1 MSVTNVRIITDAL
14 GGSALSR
21 LLQSGAA
28 PDRWMP
34 AAPRTPT
41 EWRARAALRAGE
53 RDWEE
58 CWSALEP
65 ALLATGAAGE
75 RLQRVRTEG
84 GVVITTG
91 QQPGLFGGPI
101 YTFSKAMSALA
112 LADVIE
118 RETGVATAAIFWA
131 ATDDADF
138 AEASSTVVARAGGV
152 DVLRSECAPPAGTP
166 MSLAPLGDLSVL
178 RARLRDG
185 AASAADTWALD
196 AVDHSYGSATRTTG
210 DAFVLLLRE
219 LLAPFGM
226 PVLDAS
232 HAAVRTASDATLRA
246 ALGAAEPIERALVER
261 GSDIR
266 GAGMA
271 PQVVDV
277 PGLTLVFTR
286 DGTVKQRIPLSG
298 AVAASTDAGAWL
310 TPNVLL
316 RPIAEHAILP
326 TIAYVAGPG
335 ELAYFAQV
343 SAVADAMGVAPP
355 LALPRWSCTLIEPSA
370 ERLLQ
375 RFNVTPDALD
385 RPDALEGAVARAA
398 MTERSGKALA
408 AVRQVISTLPADL
421 APEADPLG
429 LGGAVQGAMQ
439 SLQHRVDRL
448 ERRLVA
454 GIKRREQGVLR
465 DVATLRGA
473 LRPLNMRQERALNLV
488 PILSRHGR
496 AVLSDMHASALDHAA
511 HLVARMSTS

>member
-21 LLQSGAA
+21 LLQRGAA
-28 PDRWMP
+28 PGTWMP
-34 AAPRTPT
+34 DAPRTPK

-53 RDWEE
+53 RDWEA
-58 CWSALEP
+58 CWSLLEP
-65 ALLATGAAGE
+65 ALLATGAAGA
-75 RLQRVRTEG
+75 RLQRVRAEG

-138 AEASSTVVARAGGV
+138 AEASSTVIARAGGV
-152 DVLRSECAPPAGTP
+152 DVLRSDCAPPAGTP

-185 AASAADTWALD
+185 AGSAADAWALD
-196 AVDHSYGSATRTTG
+196 AVDHSSGSVTRTTG
-210 DAFVLLLRE
+210 AAFVLLLRE
-219 LLAPFGM
+219 LLAPFGV

-232 HAAVRTASDATLRA
+232 HAAVRTASDATLRT
-246 ALGAAEPIERALVER
+246 ALGAAESIEQALVER
-261 GSDIR
+261 ASDIR
-266 GAGMA
+266 GAGMET
-271 PQVVDV
+271 QVVDV

-286 DGTVKQRIPLSG
+286 EGTVKQRIPLSG
-298 AVAASTDAGAWL
+298 AVAASTNAGAWL

-316 RPIAEHAILP
+316 RPIVEHAILP

-343 SAVADAMGVAPP
+343 RAVADAMGVAPP
-355 LALPRWSCTLIEPSA
+355 LALPRWSCTLVEPSA
-370 ERLLQ
+370 ERLLK

-408 AVRQVISTLPADL
+408 ALREVISSLPKGL
-421 APEADPLG
+421 AAEAGPLG
-429 LGGAVQGAMQ
+429 LGGAVEGAMQ
-439 SLQHRVDRL
+439 SLHHRVDRL

-465 DVATLRGA
+465 DVGTLRAA
-473 LRPLNMRQERALNLV
+473 LRPLNKRQERVLNLI
-488 PILSRHGR
+488 PMLSRHGR
-496 AVLSDMHASALDHAA
+496 ALLTEMHVVAKEHATRLVGRSGAS
-511 HLVARMSTS
+511 